1 MKLGAMRM
9 PLAETPEGFLSESG
23 TGNWISSLA
32 GFMRL
37 EGAVVWSKHEKIVA
51 SAIALAEVTLS
62 SLKKQTNP
70 WVRLIVDSVVG
81 SYL

>member
-1 MKLGAMRM
+1 
-9 PLAETPEGFLSESG
+9 
-23 TGNWISSLA
+23 
-32 GFMRL
+32 MRL

>member
-1 MKLGAMRM
+1 
-9 PLAETPEGFLSESG
+9 
-23 TGNWISSLA
+23 
-32 GFMRL
+32 MRL
-37 EGAVVWSKHEKIVA
+37 EGAVVWSKHEKIDA

-62 SLKKQTNP
+62 SLKKQANP